1 MKKVAIL
8 LVLILTLS
16 CKNHKNNSNSKE
28 NEVALTYPENISK
41 VFKAHGGMKIWMDFE
56 SLYYEIEKPEVNDIY
71 NVSLKDR
78 KSLISM
84 KHHQLGYDG
93 KNIWLKNLDTTK
105 YKGNAKFYYNLMF
118 YFYAMPFVL
127 GDDGINYQD
136 VAPMQYEGI
145 SYPGV
150 LISYDSGVGESPED
164 EYILYYHPETNQM
177 SWLAYTVTFFSKEK
191 SKKFNLIRYTDWEE
205 VEGVKL
211 PSTIQWYHYSKGE
224 IGNVRNVVNFVGSKL
239 SKEKI
244 GVDMFKAPDTSM
256 IVK

>member
-1 MKKVAIL
+1 MKKITVL
-8 LVLILTLS
+8 LALALMFS
-16 CKNHKNNSNSKE
+16 CKNDKKNIEVKE
-28 NEVALTYPENISK
+28 NQAELIYPENVSK
-41 VFKAHGGMKIWMDFE
+41 VFEAHGGIKTWKDFE
-56 SLYYEIEKPEVNDIY
+56 GLYYEIEKSEGNDVY
-71 NVSLKDR
+71 NISLKDR

-93 KNIWLKNLDTTK
+93 EYIWLKNLDTTK

-136 VAPMQYEGI
+136 IEPLQYEGA

-150 LISYDSGVGESPED
+150 LISYNSGVGESPDD
-164 EYILYYHPETNQM
+164 EYILYYHPDTHEM
-177 SWLAYTVTFFSKEK
+177 SWLAYTVTYFSKEK
-191 SKKFNLIRYTDWEE
+191 SKKFNLIRYNNWEN

-211 PSTIQWYHYSKGE
+211 PSKLQWHNYNEGKIGDIRNE
-224 IGNVRNVVNFVGSKL
+224 ISFVNSKL
-239 SKEKI
+239 SKEK
-244 GVDMFKAPDTSM
+244 VSEDMFKVPDTTM

>member
-1 MKKVAIL
+1 MKKVAL
-8 LVLILTLS
+8 LLALVLIVS
-16 CKNHKNNSNSKE
+16 CKDNKNSIDSKE
-28 NEVALTYPENISK
+28 SEIVLTYPESVSK
-41 VFKAHGGMKIWMDFE
+41 VFKTHGGIQTWKDFE
-56 SLYYEIEKPEVNDIY
+56 GLYYEIEKPDGNDIY

-84 KHHQLGYDG
+84 KHHQLGFDG
-93 KNIWLKNLDTTK
+93 ENVWLRNLDTIK

-127 GDDGINYQD
+127 GDDGINYKD
-136 VAPMQYEGI
+136 VEPLQYEGT

-150 LISYDSGVGESPED
+150 LISYNSGVGESPED
-164 EYILYYHPETNQM
+164 EYILYYHPETNEM

-191 SKKFNLIRYTDWEE
+191 SKKFNLIRYNDWEE

-211 PSTIQWYHYSKGE
+211 PAKIQWHHYNEGR
-224 IGNVRNVVNFVGSKL
+224 IGDVRNEVNFLKSKL

-244 GVDMFKAPDTSM
+244 SEDMFKVPDTTM